1 MDTFP
6 IILSCEHGGN
16 FVPAVYRERFS
27 GAEEVLASH
36 RGWDPGA
43 LLIANEVAASL
54 GVPLCANEIT
64 RLLVEPNRSPGSP
77 SLFSE
82 YTVSL
87 PERER
92 EEILDQYYFPY
103 RNSIESAV
111 GNFGRAHHFSI
122 HTFTPHWEGVERKVD
137 IGLLFD
143 PDRSSEAALC
153 ENLLAQLQVRLPA
166 MRIVFNEPYKGID
179 DGLTTY
185 LRTVFPDDRYS
196 GIEIEINQK
205 HNGDRQRVAIS
216 GAMAGALKEL
226 GY

>member
-1 MDTFP
+1 
-6 IILSCEHGGN
+6 
-16 FVPAVYRERFS
+16 
-27 GAEEVLASH
+27 
-36 RGWDPGA
+36 
-43 LLIANEVAASL
+43 
-54 GVPLCANEIT
+54 
-64 RLLVEPNRSPGSP
+64 
-77 SLFSE
+77 
-82 YTVSL
+82 
-87 PERER
+87 
-92 EEILDQYYFPY
+92 
-103 RNSIESAV
+103 
-111 GNFGRAHHFSI
+111 
-122 HTFTPHWEGVERKVD
+122 VERKVG